1 MEKEHSLLFCS
12 APSRDMW
19 NRLCT
24 NQTIINAMNDF
35 DDGNDGG
42 IVLIGLF
49 SSGTGSAKRSGA
61 GDGGVYLDATLDA
74 TLDAIL
80 DATLDVTRTSARVSS
95 CPLQTGTRIRC
106 SHGRRR
112 LMISDS
118 LHIYRRS
125 GNRPDS
131 PSPFG
136 LLPLCSFR
144 CTQFPAEWQQD
155 LSD

>member
-49 SSGTGSAKRSGA
+49 SSGTGSAKRSGT
-61 GDGGVYLDATLDA
+61 GDGDVYLDAT
-74 TLDAIL
+74 L

-112 LMISDS
+112 LMIRHSI
-118 LHIYRRS
+118 HIYRRS

-131 PSPFG
+131 PSPFA